1 MILTLV
7 RNIPESTKDYTIG
20 ELYVQEEDKLTQTY
34 KVCDTIEDA
43 FRLLPKICPDT
54 PKGKSCECKEKVYG
68 KTCIPNG
75 TYTVVLSYSN
85 RFKRVLPELLDVP
98 HFLGIRMHAGN
109 SSADSSG
116 CILLG
121 TKSKGDWVTASRVA
135 FNKVYVLLQ
144 KAVANKEEIT
154 ITIR

>member
-34 KVCDTIEDA
+34 KVCDTLEDA
-43 FRLLPKICPDT
+43 FRLLPKACPNT
-54 PKGKSCECKEKVYG
+54 PKGSSCECKEKVYG

-85 RFKRVLPELLDVP
+85 RFKRILPELLDVP
-98 HFLGIRMHAGN
+98 HFLGIRIHSGN
-109 SSADSSG
+109 SSKDTEG
-116 CILLG
+116 CIILG

-135 FNKVYVLLQ
+135 FNKIYVLLQ

>member
-7 RNIPESTKDYTIG
+7 RNIKESTKDYTIG

-43 FRLLPKICPDT
+43 FRLLPKTCPDT

-98 HFLGIRMHAGN
+98 HFLGIRIHSGN
-109 SSADSSG
+109 SSKDTEG
-116 CILLG
+116 CIILG

-135 FNKVYVLLQ
+135 FNKVYTLLQ

>member
-34 KVCDTIEDA
+34 KVCDTLEDA
-43 FRLLPKICPDT
+43 FRLLPKTCPNT
-54 PKGKSCECKEKVYG
+54 PKGVGCNCKEKVHG
-68 KTCIPNG
+68 KTCIPYG
-75 TYTVVLSYSN
+75 TYTVRLSYSN
-85 RFKRVLPELLDVP
+85 RFRRILPEVLNVP
-98 HFLGIRMHAGN
+98 HFLGIRLHSGN
-109 SSADSSG
+109 SSKDTEG
-116 CILLG
+116 CILVG

-135 FNKVYVLLQ
+135 FNKLYKLLQ
-144 KAVANKEEIT
+144 TAEKNKEEIT

>member
-7 RNIPESTKDYTIG
+7 RNIKESTKDYTIG

-43 FRLLPKICPDT
+43 FRLLPKACPNT

-98 HFLGIRMHAGN
+98 HFLGIRIHAGN
-109 SSADSSG
+109 ASKDSSG
-116 CILLG
+116 CILVG

-154 ITIR
+154 IIIR

>member
-34 KVCDTIEDA
+34 KVCDTLEDA
-43 FRLLPKICPDT
+43 FRLLPKTCPNT
-54 PKGKSCECKEKVYG
+54 PKGSSCECKEKVYG

-85 RFKRVLPELLDVP
+85 RFKRILPELLNVP
-98 HFLGIRMHAGN
+98 QIEVSTEVAAEMRTG
-109 SSADSSG
+109 
-116 CILLG
+116 
-121 TKSKGDWVTASRVA
+121 ASV
-135 FNKVYVLLQ
+135 V
-144 KAVANKEEIT
+144 
-154 ITIR
+154 

>member
-7 RNIPESTKDYTIG
+7 RNIKESTKDYTIG

-43 FRLLPKICPDT
+43 FRLLPKTCPDT

-116 CILLG
+116 CVILG

-135 FNKVYVLLQ
+135 FNKVYTLLQ

>member
-34 KVCDTIEDA
+34 KVCDTLEDA
-43 FRLLPKICPDT
+43 FRLLPKVCPNT
-54 PKGKSCECKEKVYG
+54 PKGSNCACKEKVYG

-85 RFKRVLPELLDVP
+85 RFKRILPELLNVP

-109 SSADSSG
+109 SSKDTDG
-116 CILLG
+116 CLLLG

-135 FNKVYVLLQ
+135 FNKVYKLLQ

>member
-7 RNIPESTKDYTIG
+7 RNISESTKDYTIG

-34 KVCDTIEDA
+34 KVCDTLEDA
-43 FRLLPKICPDT
+43 FRLLPKACPNT
-54 PKGKSCECKEKVYG
+54 PKGSSCECKEKVYG

-85 RFKRVLPELLDVP
+85 RFKRILPELLNVP
-98 HFLGIRMHAGN
+98 HFLGIRIHSGN
-109 SSADSSG
+109 SSKDTEG
-116 CILLG
+116 CIILG

-135 FNKVYVLLQ
+135 FNKVYKLLQ
-144 KAVANKEEIT
+144 DAVARKEEIT

>member
-7 RNIPESTKDYTIG
+7 RNIKESTKDYTIG

-43 FRLLPKICPDT
+43 FRLLPKVCPDT

-98 HFLGIRMHAGN
+98 HFLGIRIHSGN
-109 SSADSSG
+109 SSKYTEG
-116 CILLG
+116 CIILG

-135 FNKVYVLLQ
+135 FNKVYTLLQ

>member
-34 KVCDTIEDA
+34 KVCDTLEDA
-43 FRLLPKICPDT
+43 FRLLPKTCPDT

-98 HFLGIRMHAGN
+98 HFLGIRIHSGN
-109 SSADSSG
+109 SSKDTEG
-116 CILLG
+116 CIILG

>member
-7 RNIPESTKDYTIG
+7 RNIKESTKDYTIG

-43 FRLLPKICPDT
+43 FRLLPKTCPNT

-98 HFLGIRMHAGN
+98 HFLGIRIHSGN
-109 SSADSSG
+109 SSKDTEG
-116 CILLG
+116 CIILG

-135 FNKVYVLLQ
+135 FNKVYTLLQ

>member
-34 KVCDTIEDA
+34 KVCDTLEDA
-43 FRLLPKICPDT
+43 FRLLPKVCPNT
-54 PKGKSCECKEKVYG
+54 PKGSSCECKEKVYG

-85 RFKRVLPELLDVP
+85 RFKRILPELLNVP
-98 HFLGIRMHAGN
+98 HFLGIRMHEGN
-109 SSADSSG
+109 SSKDTDG
-116 CILLG
+116 CLLLG

-135 FNKVYVLLQ
+135 FNKVYKLLQ
-144 KAVANKEEIT
+144 DAVARKEEIT

>member
-7 RNIPESTKDYTIG
+7 RNIKESTKDYTIG

-116 CILLG
+116 CVILG

>member
-34 KVCDTIEDA
+34 KVCDTLEDA
-43 FRLLPKICPDT
+43 FRLLPKTCPNT
-54 PKGKSCECKEKVYG
+54 PKGSNCECKEKVYG

-85 RFKRVLPELLDVP
+85 RFKRILPELLNVP

-116 CILLG
+116 CVILG

>member
-7 RNIPESTKDYTIG
+7 RNISESTKDYTIG

-34 KVCDTIEDA
+34 KVCDTLEDA
-43 FRLLPKICPDT
+43 FRLLPKVCPNT
-54 PKGKSCECKEKVYG
+54 PKGSSCECKEKVYG

-98 HFLGIRMHAGN
+98 HFLGIRIHSGN
-109 SSADSSG
+109 SSKDTEG
-116 CILLG
+116 CIILG

-135 FNKVYVLLQ
+135 FNKVYKLLQ
-144 KAVANKEEIT
+144 KAVDNKEEIT

>member
-34 KVCDTIEDA
+34 KVCDTLEDA
-43 FRLLPKICPDT
+43 FRLLPKTCPNT
-54 PKGKSCECKEKVYG
+54 PKGSNCECKEKVYG

-85 RFKRVLPELLDVP
+85 RFKRILPELLNVP
-98 HFLGIRMHAGN
+98 HFLGIRIHSGN
-109 SSADSSG
+109 SSKDTEG
-116 CILLG
+116 CIILG

-135 FNKVYVLLQ
+135 FNKVYKLLQ
-144 KAVANKEEIT
+144 KAVDNKEEIT

>member
-34 KVCDTIEDA
+34 KVCDTLEDA
-43 FRLLPKICPDT
+43 FRLLPKKCPNT
-54 PKGKSCECKEKVYG
+54 PKGSNCECKEKVYG

-85 RFKRVLPELLDVP
+85 RFKRILPELLNVP
-98 HFLGIRMHAGN
+98 HFLGIRIHSGN
-109 SSADSSG
+109 SSKDTEG
-116 CILLG
+116 CIILG

-135 FNKVYVLLQ
+135 FNKVYKLLQ
-144 KAVANKEEIT
+144 DAVTRKEEIT

>member
-7 RNIPESTKDYTIG
+7 RNIQESTKDYTIG

-34 KVCDTIEDA
+34 KVCDTLEDA
-43 FRLLPKICPDT
+43 FRLLPKACPNT
-54 PKGKSCECKEKVYG
+54 PKGSSCECKEKVYG

-85 RFKRVLPELLDVP
+85 RFKRILPELLNVP
-98 HFLGIRMHAGN
+98 HFLGIRMHSGN
-109 SSADSSG
+109 DSSQTEG
-116 CILLG
+116 CVLLG

-135 FNKVYVLLQ
+135 FNKVYKLLQ
-144 KAVANKEEIT
+144 DAVARKEEIT

>member
-43 FRLLPKICPDT
+43 FRLLPKTCPDT

-98 HFLGIRMHAGN
+98 HFLGIRIHSGN
-109 SSADSSG
+109 SSKDTEG
-116 CILLG
+116 CIILG

>member
-7 RNIPESTKDYTIG
+7 RNIKESTKDYTIG

-43 FRLLPKICPDT
+43 FRLLPKTCPDT

-98 HFLGIRMHAGN
+98 HFLGIRIHSGN
-109 SSADSSG
+109 SSKDTEG
-116 CILLG
+116 CIILG

>member
-43 FRLLPKICPDT
+43 FRLLPKTCPNT

-98 HFLGIRMHAGN
+98 HFLGIRIHSGN
-109 SSADSSG
+109 SSKDTEG
-116 CILLG
+116 CIILG

>member
-7 RNIPESTKDYTIG
+7 RNISESTKDYTIG

-34 KVCDTIEDA
+34 KVCDTLEDA
-43 FRLLPKICPDT
+43 FRLLPKACPNT

-85 RFKRVLPELLDVP
+85 RFKRVLPELLNVP
-98 HFLGIRMHAGN
+98 HFLGIRIHSGN
-109 SSADSSG
+109 ASNQTEG
-116 CILLG
+116 CVLVG
-121 TKSKGDWVTASRVA
+121 TKSKGDWVTASSVA
-135 FNKVYVLLQ
+135 FNKVYALLQ

>member
-7 RNIPESTKDYTIG
+7 RNIQESTKDYTIG

-34 KVCDTIEDA
+34 KVCDTLEDA
-43 FRLLPKICPDT
+43 FRLLPKTCPNT
-54 PKGKSCECKEKVYG
+54 PKGNSCECKEKVYG

-85 RFKRVLPELLDVP
+85 RFKRILPELLNVP

-109 SSADSSG
+109 SSKDSTG
-116 CILLG
+116 CVLLG
-121 TKSKGDWVTASRVA
+121 TKSKGDWVTASSVA
-135 FNKVYVLLQ
+135 FNKVYKLLQ
-144 KAVANKEEIT
+144 KAVDNKEEIT

>member
-7 RNIPESTKDYTIG
+7 RNIKESTKDYTIG

-43 FRLLPKICPDT
+43 FRLLPKTCPDT

-135 FNKVYVLLQ
+135 FNKVYTLLQ

>member
-7 RNIPESTKDYTIG
+7 RNISESTKDYTIG

-34 KVCDTIEDA
+34 KVCDTLEDA
-43 FRLLPKICPDT
+43 FRLLPKACPNT

-85 RFKRVLPELLDVP
+85 RFKRILPELLNVP
-98 HFLGIRMHAGN
+98 HFLGIRIHSGN
-109 SSADSSG
+109 SSKDTEG
-116 CILLG
+116 CIIFG

-135 FNKVYVLLQ
+135 FNKVYKLLQ
-144 KAVANKEEIT
+144 EAVARKEEIT

>member
-34 KVCDTIEDA
+34 KVCDTLEDA
-43 FRLLPKICPDT
+43 FRLLPKACPNT
-54 PKGKSCECKEKVYG
+54 PKGSSCECKEKVYG

-85 RFKRVLPELLDVP
+85 RFKRILPELLNVP

-109 SSADSSG
+109 SSKDTEG
-116 CILLG
+116 CIILG

>member
-7 RNIPESTKDYTIG
+7 RNIKESTKDYTIG

-34 KVCDTIEDA
+34 KVCDTLEDA
-43 FRLLPKICPDT
+43 FRLLPKACPNT
-54 PKGKSCECKEKVYG
+54 PKGSSCECKEKVYG

-85 RFKRVLPELLDVP
+85 RFKRILPELLNVP

-109 SSADSSG
+109 SSKDTDG
-116 CILLG
+116 CLLLG

>member
-7 RNIPESTKDYTIG
+7 RNISESTKDYTIG

-34 KVCDTIEDA
+34 KVCDTLEDA
-43 FRLLPKICPDT
+43 FRLLPKTCPNT
-54 PKGKSCECKEKVYG
+54 PKGKNCECKEKVYG

-85 RFKRVLPELLDVP
+85 RFKRVLPEILNVP
-98 HFLGIRMHAGN
+98 HFLGTRIHSGN
-109 SSADSSG
+109 ASNQTEG
-116 CILLG
+116 CVLVG